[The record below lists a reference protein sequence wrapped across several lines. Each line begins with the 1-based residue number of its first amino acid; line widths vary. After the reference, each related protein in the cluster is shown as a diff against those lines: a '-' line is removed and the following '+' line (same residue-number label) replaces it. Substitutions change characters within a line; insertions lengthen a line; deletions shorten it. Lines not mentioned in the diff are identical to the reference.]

1 MQKVFFNQCPKTLK
15 IKYISFLE
23 KKCSFQLFF
32 RTSRSQFWKP
42 CWTNI
47 VTSQKCFALNPKNF
61 RLKSENDKNPI
72 VFVQKEHGSPENVP
86 LDTSKV
92 VLTVIKEHFAR
103 WPKIFAPCLKKIK
116 SNKVFKTAFFFLKA
130 IHQTCRKQLWQ
141 WCRKNFAGRPKLFSL
156 SAKVTKKCR

>member
-47 VTSQKCFALNPKNF
+47 ATSQKCFALNPKNF

-72 VFVQKEHGSPENVP
+72 VFVQKKHGSPENVP

-103 WPKIFAPCLKKIK
+103 WPKIFAPCLKEIK
-116 SNKVFKTAFFFLKA
+116 SNKVFKTAFFFPQSNPIDMQKTVVAMMPKKL
-130 IHQTCRKQLWQ
+130 CRKAETF
-141 WCRKNFAGRPKLFSL
+141 FAVCKSD
-156 SAKVTKKCR
+156 